1 MLRPHIAFQRCLAA
15 LAFVAACSRVSP
27 IVVRPAGATRSHAL
41 YIPGKSYF
49 GAQGYIE
56 YIAGNAPV
64 ILTAPHGGDLLPA
77 SIPDR
82 TAARCGGSATT
93 ATDLNTIDL
102 VRAMQGRYFARFGQY
117 PHVVIA
123 HIARRK
129 LDANRTGTEATCG
142 NAEAEAAL
150 DEWHSFID
158 AAKESVLKSFG
169 QGWYMDM
176 HGHGHAIQR
185 LELGYLL
192 ATSDL
197 QLSDAQL
204 NADRQLTDL
213 VSIATI
219 AKTTRLPLSALIRG
233 PTSLGTLYA
242 NNDFPSVPSEQI
254 PRPNGAPYFSAGDD
268 TRRHTCGAEA
278 TSYGGTSFGQVCGV
292 QIEANYTGVRDN
304 AANRDRF
311 GDVTA
316 EVLEQFL
323 SMHWGLRLRRQ

>member
-1 MLRPHIAFQRCLAA
+1 MFGPHKGFRRCLAA
-15 LAFVAACSRVSP
+15 LALVAACSRVGS
-27 IVVRPAGATRSHAL
+27 ITIRPAGATHASVT
-41 YIPGKSYF
+41 YVPGQSYF
-49 GAQGYIE
+49 GANGYIE

-64 ILTAPHGGDLLPA
+64 IFTASHGGALLPA
-77 SIPDR
+77 SIADR

-93 ATDLNTIDL
+93 TTDLNTIEL
-102 VRAMQGRYFARFGQY
+102 VRAMQARYFARFGQY

-123 HIARRK
+123 HLARRK
-129 LDANRTGTEATCG
+129 LDANRTAPEATCG
-142 NAEAEAAL
+142 SDEAEAAL

-169 QGWYMDM
+169 KGWYMDM

-185 LELGYLL
+185 LEIGYLL

-197 QLSDAQL
+197 QLSDARL
-204 NADRQLTDL
+204 NADRELRDL

-219 AKTTRLPLSALIRG
+219 AKTSRLPLSALIRG

-242 NNDFPSVPSEQI
+242 NNGFRSVPGEQD
-254 PRPNGAPYFSAGDD
+254 PRPNDAPYFSAGDN
-268 TRRHTCGAEA
+268 TRRHSCGSEA
-278 TSYGGTSFGQVCGV
+278 TSYGGTSFGQICGV

-316 EVLEQFL
+316 AVLEQFL
-323 SMHWGLRLRRQ
+323 LMHWGLRLQR